1 MALLKT
7 TEVYGGL
14 SVNDAYHRID
24 KIEMK
29 IESDVTISFSYDE
42 DDNESTENITENRS
56 SFTVGLAVY
65 KDSAYRRADESAPEK
80 LRTLNFNI
88 PFSVLASLTTS
99 DEESIKTKIY
109 AYLKTLPE
117 YAGATDA

>member
-42 DDNESTENITENRS
+42 DDNESTENIKENRS
-56 SFTVGLAVY
+56 SLGQH
-65 KDSAYRRADESAPEK
+65 
-80 LRTLNFNI
+80 
-88 PFSVLASLTTS
+88 
-99 DEESIKTKIY
+99 
-109 AYLKTLPE
+109 
-117 YAGATDA
+117 